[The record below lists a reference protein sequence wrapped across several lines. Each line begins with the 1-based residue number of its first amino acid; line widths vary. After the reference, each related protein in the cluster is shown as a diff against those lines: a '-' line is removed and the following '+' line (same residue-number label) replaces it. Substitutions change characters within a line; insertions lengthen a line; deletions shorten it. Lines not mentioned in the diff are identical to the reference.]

1 MFARERVPLRVDL
14 GTGTARTVILSS
26 DLGHDYVS
34 LNADY
39 RS

>member
-1 MFARERVPLRVDL
+1 VPLRVDL
-14 GTGTARTVILSS
+14 GSGSARTVVLSS
-26 DLGHDYVS
+26 DLGHDYVR